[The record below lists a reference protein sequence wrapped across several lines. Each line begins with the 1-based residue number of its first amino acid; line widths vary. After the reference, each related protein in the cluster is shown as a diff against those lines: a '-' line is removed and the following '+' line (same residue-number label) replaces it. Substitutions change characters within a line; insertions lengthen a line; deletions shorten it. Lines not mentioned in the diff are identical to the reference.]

1 MMKKYLVTGGAGFI
15 GTNFVKYILAAH
27 GADAV
32 VSVVDS
38 LTYAGNIANLDAEIA
53 SGAVNFVKAD
63 IRDAEAM
70 TEIMADAGPDYIV
83 NFAAESHVDRSIDD
97 PAIFVSTNVMG
108 TQTLLEAFRRHIA
121 GSRPGERRFLQV
133 STDEVYGA
141 LEKDRPEGMPL
152 AVSDAVSSVVGARH
166 DATAYGTGLFT
177 ETTPLRPR
185 SPYSASKA
193 SADMLVRAYHETYGL
208 PVLITRCSNNYGP
221 YQFPE
226 KLIPLII
233 NNIIHGRPLP
243 VYGDGTN
250 VRDWLYVDDHAAAID
265 AVLRRGRVGEAYN
278 IGGFNEHTNI
288 EIVRTVIDIITRLVD
303 TDSRYAGILK
313 CPREAVGHKLIK
325 FVTDRPGHDMR
336 YAINP
341 EKIATELGWLPLTPF
356 SEGIEK
362 TVRWYL
368 DNLAWVDSVTSGE
381 YRDYYNRM
389 YGSR

>member
-15 GTNFVKYILAAH
+15 GTNFVKYILDRHGSDAA
-27 GADAV
+27 V
-32 VSVVDS
+32 TVVDS
-38 LTYAGNIANLDAEIA
+38 LTYAGNVANLEAEIA
-53 SGAVNFVKAD
+53 SGAVSFVKAD
-63 IRDAEAM
+63 IRDAAAM
-70 TEIMADAGPDYIV
+70 TRLIDDIDPDYIV

-108 TQTLLEAFRRHIA
+108 TQTLLEAFRRHVAAVGA
-121 GSRPGERRFLQV
+121 GDRRFLQV

-141 LEKDRPEGMPL
+141 LPKDRPEGYPL
-152 AVSDAVSSVVGARH
+152 AVGDALSAVVGARH
-166 DATAYGTGLFT
+166 DATAYGSGFFT
-177 ETTPLRPR
+177 EETPLSPR

-193 SADMLVRAYHETYGL
+193 SADFLVRAYHSTYGL
-208 PVLITRCSNNYGP
+208 PVMITRCSNNYGP

-233 NNIIHGRPLP
+233 NNIIHGKPLP

-265 AVLRRGRVGEAYN
+265 TVLRRGRLGEAYN

-288 EIVRTVIDIITRLVD
+288 EIVRTVIDIIARLVD

-313 CPREAVGHKLIK
+313 CPREAVSHKLIQ

-341 EKIATELGWLPLTPF
+341 EKIASELGWLPQTPF

-381 YRDYYNRM
+381 YRDYYTKM

>member
-27 GADAV
+27 GSDAV

-177 ETTPLRPR
+177 ETTPLSPR

-313 CPREAVGHKLIK
+313 CPRVAVGHKLIK

>member
-15 GTNFVKYILAAH
+15 GTNFVKYIIACH
-27 GADAV
+27 GSDAQV
-32 VSVVDS
+32 TVVDS
-38 LTYAGNIANLDAEIA
+38 LTYAGNAANLETEIA
-53 SGAVNFVKAD
+53 SGVVKFVKAD
-63 IRDAEAM
+63 IRDAKAM
-70 TEIMADAGPDYIV
+70 TTLMTDCNPDYIV

-108 TQTLLEAFRRHIA
+108 TQTLLEAFRQQIA
-121 GSRPGERRFLQV
+121 STSAGERRFLQV

-141 LEKDRPEGMPL
+141 LAKDRPDGIPV
-152 AVSDAVSSVVGARH
+152 AVSDTVSAVVGARH
-166 DATAYGTGLFT
+166 DATAYGTGLFA
-177 ETTPLRPR
+177 ETTPLSPR

-193 SADMLVRAYHETYGL
+193 SADLLVKAYHETYRL

-233 NNIIHGRPLP
+233 NNIIHGKPLP

-265 AVLRRGRVGEAYN
+265 AVLCRGRIGEVYN

-288 EIVRTVIDIITRLVD
+288 EIVRTVIDIICRLVD
-303 TDSRYAGILK
+303 NDSHYGDILK
-313 CPREAVGHKLIK
+313 CPRENVSHKLIK

-336 YAINP
+336 YAIHP
-341 EKIATELGWLPLTPF
+341 EKIAAELGWLPLTPF

-368 DNLAWVDSVTSGE
+368 DNLDWVDSVTSGE
-381 YRDYYNRM
+381 YRDYYTKM
-389 YGSR
+389 YNTR

>member
-70 TEIMADAGPDYIV
+70 TAIMADAGPDYIV

-152 AVSDAVSSVVGARH
+152 AVSDAVGARH

-177 ETTPLRPR
+177 ETTPLSPR

-233 NNIIHGRPLP
+233 NNITHGRPLP